1 MTIPRQTFTPTV
13 HQQTLSPVALG
24 GGEGFSGGSLAE
36 LTVFMEKQQRMHME
50 RDVESKAEKAELEA
64 KFEAK
69 LEAQRQQMEAQW
81 ERIETQRKQ
90 IEEEAKAERD
100 GLLEEME
107 AQRKVMEAK
116 LAPACA
122 ISEEQLAS
130 LQSRIETLHAA
141 QLLTD
146 DELSVLE
153 DVCVDIIELETSVGG
168 QLTTEM
174 AQANPTIAKACK
186 LAAVC
191 GRMGS
196 DAALARQLRRRFT

>member
-1 MTIPRQTFTPTV
+1 MAIPRQTLTPTV

-100 GLLEEME
+100 GLLQEME

-141 QLLTD
+141 
-146 DELSVLE
+146 
-153 DVCVDIIELETSVGG
+153 
-168 QLTTEM
+168 
-174 AQANPTIAKACK
+174 
-186 LAAVC
+186 
-191 GRMGS
+191 
-196 DAALARQLRRRFT
+196 